1 VLPLDRLTKRAQAAA
16 AARSFA
22 AVKWSAVFEHNSGT
36 IALHMRLALVCTI
49 FLLSG
54 PCARSAELFY
64 LDRDAFNNEYVG
76 PVGPLVLSGEITPG
90 DYDRLIAKI
99 AEDDKRF
106 LAQNKLILASSE
118 GNAEEAMKIARLVK
132 ALYTQ
137 VIVGPLTGRCAGAC
151 FLIYAAA
158 VERGTDG
165 ENLLGVTR
173 PGLAESEWVGRPTT
187 EAALL
192 EDSMQAPVR
201 AFLLENEVPAD
212 LVEQAFQRPSTDVY
226 WLSDDDETA
235 LGSKSPAFAK
245 FLEKNC
251 KWSDGLD
258 KAVFRG
264 ERPFEDLKQFTDCRA
279 RAIQPEARKAL
290 ALALKAAAPAAKA
303 SPTGGASPSAPG
315 AAAIPV
321 AAEATG
327 SGAPPTPAAKP
338 HKKRAKTTRKPPAES
353 KTTPS
358 S

>member
-1 VLPLDRLTKRAQAAA
+1 
-16 AARSFA
+16 
-22 AVKWSAVFEHNSGT
+22 
-36 IALHMRLALVCTI
+36 MRLALVCTI

-54 PCARSAELFY
+54 ACARSAELYY

-90 DYDRLIAKI
+90 DYDRLLAKI

-106 LAQNKLILASSE
+106 LSQNKLILASNE
-118 GNAEEAMKIARLVK
+118 GNAAEAMKIARLVK

-137 VIVGPLTGRCAGAC
+137 VVVGPLTGRCAGAC

-165 ENLLGVTR
+165 ENLLGVSR

-192 EDSMQAPVR
+192 EDSMQGSVR
-201 AFLLENEVPAD
+201 AFLVENDVPPD
-212 LVEQAFQRPSTDVY
+212 LVEQVFQRPSTDVY
-226 WLSDDDETA
+226 WLSDNDETT

-251 KWSDGLD
+251 QWTQGLD

-264 ERPFEDLKQFTDCRA
+264 ERPFEDLKAFTDCRA
-279 RAIQPEARKAL
+279 RMTQPEARKAL
-290 ALALKAAAPAAKA
+290 ALVLKGAAPKTASKSAA
-303 SPTGGASPSAPG
+303 PIEPSAV
-315 AAAIPV
+315 PV
-321 AAEATG
+321 LASVSAPAPTSDSASTQAT
-327 SGAPPTPAAKP
+327 KP
-338 HKKRAKTTRKPPAES
+338 HKNRAKATTRKPPAEN

-358 S
+358 N

>member
-1 VLPLDRLTKRAQAAA
+1 
-16 AARSFA
+16 
-22 AVKWSAVFEHNSGT
+22 
-36 IALHMRLALVCTI
+36 MRLALVCTI

-54 PCARSAELFY
+54 ACARSAELYY

-90 DYDRLIAKI
+90 DYDRLLAKI

-106 LAQNKLILASSE
+106 LYQNKLILASNE
-118 GNAEEAMKIARLVK
+118 GNAAEAMKIARLVK

-137 VIVGPLTGRCAGAC
+137 VVVGPLTGRCAGAC

-173 PGLAESEWVGRPTT
+173 PGLAESEWVARPTT

-192 EDSMQAPVR
+192 EDSMQGPVR
-201 AFLLENEVPAD
+201 AFLVENEVPPD

-226 WLSDDDETA
+226 WLSDSDEAA
-235 LGSKSPAFAK
+235 LGSRSPAFAK

-251 KWSDGLD
+251 KWTDGLD

-264 ERPFEDLKQFTDCRA
+264 ERPFEDLKAFTDCRA
-279 RAIQPEARKAL
+279 RMTQPEARKAL
-290 ALALKAAAPAAKA
+290 ALALKAAAPTAPGAQTAAQRA
-303 SPTGGASPSAPG
+303 AIAPG
-315 AAAIPV
+315 AAAMPV
-321 AAEATG
+321 AEVSASAAAPGTGPASEA
-327 SGAPPTPAAKP
+327 AAAHAAKP
-338 HKKRAKTTRKPPAES
+338 HKKRAKATRKPPAES

>member
-1 VLPLDRLTKRAQAAA
+1 
-16 AARSFA
+16 
-22 AVKWSAVFEHNSGT
+22 
-36 IALHMRLALVCTI
+36 MRLALVCTL

-54 PCARSAELFY
+54 TYARSAELYY

-76 PVGPLVLSGEITPG
+76 PVGPLVLSGEIAPG
-90 DYDRLIAKI
+90 DYDRLLAKI

-118 GNAEEAMKIARLVK
+118 GNAAEAMKIARLVK

-137 VIVGPLTGRCAGAC
+137 VVVGPLTGRCAGAC
-151 FLIYAAA
+151 FLIYVAA

-192 EDSMQAPVR
+192 EDSLQGPVR
-201 AFLLENEVPAD
+201 DFLVENQVPSD

-235 LGSKSPAFAK
+235 LGSKSPAFTK

-251 KWSDGLD
+251 KWTDGLD

-264 ERPFEDLKQFTDCRA
+264 ERSFEDLKAFTDCRV
-279 RAIQPEARKAL
+279 RITGPEARKAL
-290 ALALKAAAPAAKA
+290 TLALKAAAPTAKG
-303 SPTGGASPSAPG
+303 S
-315 AAAIPV
+315 AAAAGVAIP
-321 AAEATG
+321 A
-327 SGAPPTPAAKP
+327 GAPSLSGPGPAAGVASAAKP
-338 HKKRAKTTRKPPAES
+338 HKKRAKTTRTPPAES

>member
-1 VLPLDRLTKRAQAAA
+1 
-16 AARSFA
+16 
-22 AVKWSAVFEHNSGT
+22 
-36 IALHMRLALVCTI
+36 MRLALVCTI
-49 FLLSG
+49 FLLTG
-54 PCARSAELFY
+54 AFARSAELYY

-90 DYDRLIAKI
+90 DYDRLLAKI

-106 LAQNKLILASSE
+106 LSQNKLILASNE
-118 GNAEEAMKIARLVK
+118 GNAGEAMKIARLVK

-137 VIVGPLTGRCAGAC
+137 VVVGPLTGRCAGAC
-151 FLIYAAA
+151 FLIYVAA

-173 PGLAESEWVGRPTT
+173 PGLAESEWVARPTT

-201 AFLLENEVPAD
+201 AFLVENDVPAD
-212 LVEQAFQRPSTDVY
+212 LVEQVFQRPSTDVY
-226 WLSDDDETA
+226 WLSDNDETA
-235 LGSKSPAFAK
+235 LGPKSPAFAK

-251 KWSDGLD
+251 QWTQGLD

-264 ERPFEDLKQFTDCRA
+264 ERPFEDLKAFTDCRA
-279 RAIQPEARKAL
+279 RMIRPEASKAL
-290 ALALKAAAPAAKA
+290 ALALKAAAM
-303 SPTGGASPSAPG
+303 
-315 AAAIPV
+315 PV
-321 AAEATG
+321 AAVSVSTVPPGTG
-327 SGAPPTPAAKP
+327 SASAHATKP
-338 HKKRAKTTRKPPAES
+338 HKKQAKATQKPPAES

>member
-1 VLPLDRLTKRAQAAA
+1 
-16 AARSFA
+16 
-22 AVKWSAVFEHNSGT
+22 
-36 IALHMRLALVCTI
+36 MRLALVCTI
-49 FLLSG
+49 FLLAG
-54 PCARSAELFY
+54 AFARSAELYY

-90 DYDRLIAKI
+90 DYDRLLAKI

-106 LAQNKLILASSE
+106 LSDNKLILASNE
-118 GNAEEAMKIARLVK
+118 GNAGEAMKIARLVK

-137 VIVGPLTGRCAGAC
+137 VVVGPLTGRCAGAC

-192 EDSMQAPVR
+192 EDSMQGPVR
-201 AFLLENEVPAD
+201 DFLVENEVPPD
-212 LVEQAFQRPSTDVY
+212 LVEQVFQRPSTDVY
-226 WLSDDDETA
+226 WLTDNDETA
-235 LGSKSPAFAK
+235 LGSKSRAFAK

-251 KWSDGLD
+251 QWTDGLD

-264 ERPFEDLKQFTDCRA
+264 ERPFEDLKAFTDCRA
-279 RAIQPEARKAL
+279 RMIRPEARKAL
-290 ALALKAAAPAAKA
+290 ALALKAAAPTAKGSTAVAGAAGPA
-303 SPTGGASPSAPG
+303 GVPTVSGGAAVPVVASVSASAIAPATEPASG
-315 AAAIPV
+315 AASAH
-321 AAEATG
+321 AT
-327 SGAPPTPAAKP
+327 KP
-338 HKKRAKTTRKPPAES
+338 HKKRAKATRKPSAES

>member
-1 VLPLDRLTKRAQAAA
+1 
-16 AARSFA
+16 
-22 AVKWSAVFEHNSGT
+22 
-36 IALHMRLALVCTI
+36 MRLALVCTI

-54 PCARSAELFY
+54 ACAQSAELYY
-64 LDRDAFNNEYVG
+64 LDRDAFNNAYVG
-76 PVGPLVLSGEITPG
+76 PVGPLVLSGEIAPG
-90 DYDRLIAKI
+90 DYDRLLAKI

-106 LAQNKLILASSE
+106 LDQNKLILASNQ
-118 GNAEEAMKIARLVK
+118 GDAAEAMKIAQLIK

-137 VIVGPLTGRCAGAC
+137 VVVGPLTGRCSGAC

-201 AFLLENEVPAD
+201 AFLVENEVPAD

-226 WLSDDDETA
+226 WLSDSDETA

-251 KWSDGLD
+251 NWTDGLD
-258 KAVFRG
+258 KAVLRG
-264 ERPFEDLKQFTDCRA
+264 ERPFEDLKAYTACRA
-279 RAIQPEARKAL
+279 RMTQPEARKAL
-290 ALALKAAAPAAKA
+290 ALALKAAAPPAKDA
-303 SPTGGASPSAPG
+303 PTVP
-315 AAAIPV
+315 AAA
-321 AAEATG
+321 T
-327 SGAPPTPAAKP
+327 KP

-353 KTTPS
+353 KTTQS

>member
-1 VLPLDRLTKRAQAAA
+1 
-16 AARSFA
+16 
-22 AVKWSAVFEHNSGT
+22 
-36 IALHMRLALVCTI
+36 MRLALVCTI

-54 PCARSAELFY
+54 ACARSAELYY

-76 PVGPLVLSGEITPG
+76 PIGPLVLSGEIVPG
-90 DYDRLIAKI
+90 DYDRLLAKI
-99 AEDDKRF
+99 AEDDNRF
-106 LAQNKLILASSE
+106 LSQNKLILASNE
-118 GNAEEAMKIARLVK
+118 GNATEAMKIAGLVK

-137 VIVGPLTGRCAGAC
+137 VVVGPLTGRCAGAC

-165 ENLLGVTR
+165 ENLLGMTR

-192 EDSMQAPVR
+192 EDSMQGPVR
-201 AFLLENEVPAD
+201 AFLVENEVPPD

-226 WLSDDDETA
+226 WLSDNDETA
-235 LGSKSPAFAK
+235 VGSKSPAFAK

-251 KWSDGLD
+251 KWTDGLD

-264 ERPFEDLKQFTDCRA
+264 ERPFEDLKAFTDCRA
-279 RAIQPEARKAL
+279 RVTRPEARKAL
-290 ALALKAAAPAAKA
+290 ALALKAAAPTAKGATAVSAAA
-303 SPTGGASPSAPG
+303 AMPMAEVSGSAVPPGTG
-315 AAAIPV
+315 AAA
-321 AAEATG
+321 AAASAHAT
-327 SGAPPTPAAKP
+327 KP
-338 HKKRAKTTRKPPAES
+338 HKKRAKATQKPPAES

>member
-1 VLPLDRLTKRAQAAA
+1 
-16 AARSFA
+16 
-22 AVKWSAVFEHNSGT
+22 
-36 IALHMRLALVCTI
+36 MRLALVCTI

-54 PCARSAELFY
+54 AVAKSAELYY

-90 DYDRLIAKI
+90 DYDRLLAKI
-99 AEDDKRF
+99 AEDDQRF
-106 LAQNKLILASSE
+106 LSQNKLVLASSE

-137 VIVGPLTGRCAGAC
+137 VVVGPLTGRCAGAC

-192 EDSMQAPVR
+192 EDSMQGPVR
-201 AFLLENEVPAD
+201 AFLVENEVPAD
-212 LVEQAFQRPSTDVY
+212 LVEQVFQRPSTDVY
-226 WLSDDDETA
+226 WLSDEEETL
-235 LGSKSPAFAK
+235 LGSKSPAFTK
-245 FLEKNC
+245 FLAKNC

-264 ERPFEDLKQFTDCRA
+264 ERPFEDLKAFTDCRA
-279 RAIQPEARKAL
+279 RMIRPEARKAL
-290 ALALKAAAPAAKA
+290 TLALKAPAAAPGAEMSASTPASAAPATDPASGTAPAHAAKHHKKQAKA
-303 SPTGGASPSAPG
+303 
-315 AAAIPV
+315 
-321 AAEATG
+321 
-327 SGAPPTPAAKP
+327 
-338 HKKRAKTTRKPPAES
+338 TRKPPSES

>member
-1 VLPLDRLTKRAQAAA
+1 
-16 AARSFA
+16 
-22 AVKWSAVFEHNSGT
+22 
-36 IALHMRLALVCTI
+36 MRLALVCTI
-49 FLLSG
+49 FLLAG
-54 PCARSAELFY
+54 AFARSAELYY

-90 DYDRLIAKI
+90 DYDRLLAKI

-106 LAQNKLILASSE
+106 LSQNKLILASNE
-118 GNAEEAMKIARLVK
+118 GNAAEAMKIGRLVK

-137 VIVGPLTGRCAGAC
+137 VVVAPLTGRCAGAC
-151 FLIYAAA
+151 FLIYVAA

-165 ENLLGVTR
+165 ENLLGMTR
-173 PGLAESEWVGRPTT
+173 PGLAESEWVARPTT

-201 AFLLENEVPAD
+201 AFLLENDVPAD
-212 LVEQAFQRPSTDVY
+212 LVEQVFQRPSTDVY
-226 WLSDDDETA
+226 WLSDNDETA

-251 KWSDGLD
+251 QWTQGLD

-264 ERPFEDLKQFTDCRA
+264 ERPFEDLKAFTDCRA
-279 RAIQPEARKAL
+279 RMIRPEASKAL
-290 ALALKAAAPAAKA
+290 ALALKAAAPTAKGSIRAA
-303 SPTGGASPSAPG
+303 TTPG
-315 AAAIPV
+315 AAAPAGGSAVSAAAAMPV
-321 AAEATG
+321 AAVSVSTLPPGTGAAAAQAT
-327 SGAPPTPAAKP
+327 KP
-338 HKKRAKTTRKPPAES
+338 HKKRAKATRKPPAES

>member
-1 VLPLDRLTKRAQAAA
+1 
-16 AARSFA
+16 
-22 AVKWSAVFEHNSGT
+22 
-36 IALHMRLALVCTI
+36 MRLALVCTI
-49 FLLSG
+49 FLLAG
-54 PCARSAELFY
+54 AFARSAELYY

-90 DYDRLIAKI
+90 DYDRLLARI
-99 AEDDKRF
+99 AEDDTRF
-106 LAQNKLILASSE
+106 LSQNKLILASNQ
-118 GNAEEAMKIARLVK
+118 GNAGEAMKIARLVK

-137 VIVGPLTGRCAGAC
+137 VVVGPLTGRCAGAC

-165 ENLLGVTR
+165 ENLLGVSR

-201 AFLLENEVPAD
+201 DFLVENEVPAD
-212 LVEQAFQRPSTDVY
+212 LVEQVFQRPSTDVY
-226 WLSDDDETA
+226 WLSDNDETA

-251 KWSDGLD
+251 QWTQGLD

-264 ERPFEDLKQFTDCRA
+264 ERPFEDLKAFTDCRA
-279 RAIQPEARKAL
+279 RMIRPEARKAL
-290 ALALKAAAPAAKA
+290 ALALKAAAPA
-303 SPTGGASPSAPG
+303 GGSAVS
-315 AAAIPV
+315 AAAAMPV
-321 AAEATG
+321 AAVSESTVPPGTG
-327 SGAPPTPAAKP
+327 AASAHVTTP
-338 HKKRAKTTRKPPAES
+338 HKKRAEATRKPPAES

>member
-1 VLPLDRLTKRAQAAA
+1 
-16 AARSFA
+16 
-22 AVKWSAVFEHNSGT
+22 
-36 IALHMRLALVCTI
+36 MRLALVCTI
-49 FLLSG
+49 FLLAG
-54 PCARSAELFY
+54 AYARSAELYY

-90 DYDRLIAKI
+90 DYDRLLAKI

-106 LAQNKLILASSE
+106 LSQNKLILASNE
-118 GNAEEAMKIARLVK
+118 GNAGEAMKIARLVK

-137 VIVGPLTGRCAGAC
+137 VVVGPLTGRCAGAC

-165 ENLLGVTR
+165 QNLLGLTR
-173 PGLAESEWVGRPTT
+173 PGLAESEWVARPTT

-212 LVEQAFQRPSTDVY
+212 LVEQVFQRPSTDVY
-226 WLSDDDETA
+226 WLSDNDETT

-251 KWSDGLD
+251 QWTDGLD

-264 ERPFEDLKQFTDCRA
+264 ERPFEDLKAFTDCRA
-279 RAIQPEARKAL
+279 RMIRPEARKAL
-290 ALALKAAAPAAKA
+290 ALALKAAAPTAKGSIGAA
-303 SPTGGASPSAPG
+303 TTPG
-315 AAAIPV
+315 AAAPAGGSAVSAAAAMPV
-321 AAEATG
+321 AAVSVSTVSSGTG
-327 SGAPPTPAAKP
+327 AASAHAAKP
-338 HKKRAKTTRKPPAES
+338 HKKRAKATRKPPAES

>member
-1 VLPLDRLTKRAQAAA
+1 
-16 AARSFA
+16 
-22 AVKWSAVFEHNSGT
+22 VKWSAVFQHNFGR
-36 IALHMRLALVCTI
+36 IALYMRLALVFTI

-54 PCARSAELFY
+54 AFARSAEFYY

-90 DYDRLIAKI
+90 DYERLLAKI

-106 LAQNKLILASSE
+106 LIQNKLILASSE
-118 GNAEEAMKIARLVK
+118 GDAAEAMKIAGLVRS
-132 ALYTQ
+132 LYTQ
-137 VIVGPLTGRCAGAC
+137 VVVGPLTGRCAGAC

-192 EDSMQAPVR
+192 EDAMQAPVR
-201 AFLLENEVPAD
+201 AFLVENDVPAD

-226 WLSDDDETA
+226 WLSDDEETA
-235 LGSKSPAFAK
+235 LGPKSPAFAK

-251 KWSDGLD
+251 KWNEGLD

-264 ERPFEDLKQFTDCRA
+264 ERPFEDLKAFTDCRA
-279 RAIQPEARKAL
+279 RMTQPEARKAL
-290 ALALKAAAPAAKA
+290 ALALKAAAPTAPAASAVSAAAVPVSAKGGGSA
-303 SPTGGASPSAPG
+303 SP
-315 AAAIPV
+315 
-321 AAEATG
+321 ATR
-327 SGAPPTPAAKP
+327 TR
-338 HKKRAKTTRKPPAES
+338 KKQAKTIRKPPVES

>member
-1 VLPLDRLTKRAQAAA
+1 
-16 AARSFA
+16 
-22 AVKWSAVFEHNSGT
+22 
-36 IALHMRLALVCTI
+36 MRLVLVCTI

-54 PCARSAELFY
+54 ACAWSAELYY

-76 PVGPLVLSGEITPG
+76 PIGPLVLSGEIAPG
-90 DYDRLIAKI
+90 DYDRLLAKI
-99 AEDDKRF
+99 AEDDNRF
-106 LAQNKLILASSE
+106 LSQNKLVLASNE
-118 GNAEEAMKIARLVK
+118 GNATEAMKIAGLVK
-132 ALYTQ
+132 ALYTR
-137 VIVGPLTGRCAGAC
+137 VVVGPLTGRCAGAC

-192 EDSMQAPVR
+192 EDSMQGAVR
-201 AFLLENEVPAD
+201 AFLVENEVPPD

-226 WLSDDDETA
+226 WLSDNDETA
-235 LGSKSPAFAK
+235 VGSKSPAFAK

-251 KWSDGLD
+251 KWTDGLD

-264 ERPFEDLKQFTDCRA
+264 ERPFEDLKAFTDCRA
-279 RAIQPEARKAL
+279 RVTRPEARKAL
-290 ALALKAAAPAAKA
+290 ALALKAAAPTAKGSAAV
-303 SPTGGASPSAPG
+303 
-315 AAAIPV
+315 AAAAAMPV
-321 AAEATG
+321 SEVPGSAVPAG
-327 SGAPPTPAAKP
+327 SGAASGAAPAHATKP
-338 HKKRAKTTRKPPAES
+338 HKKRGRATQKPPAES

>member
-1 VLPLDRLTKRAQAAA
+1 
-16 AARSFA
+16 
-22 AVKWSAVFEHNSGT
+22 
-36 IALHMRLALVCTI
+36 MRLVFLCTI

-54 PCARSAELFY
+54 AFARSAELYY

-76 PVGPLVLSGEITPG
+76 PVGPLVLSGEIAPG
-90 DYDRLIAKI
+90 DYDRLLAKI
-99 AEDDKRF
+99 TEDDKRF
-106 LAQNKLILASSE
+106 LAQNKLILASNE
-118 GNAEEAMKIARLVK
+118 GNAAEAMKIARLVK

-137 VIVGPLTGRCAGAC
+137 VVVGPLTGHCAGAC

-192 EDSMQAPVR
+192 EDSMQGPVR
-201 AFLLENEVPAD
+201 AFLVENEVPPD
-212 LVEQAFQRPSTDVY
+212 LVEQVFQRPSTDVY
-226 WLSDDDETA
+226 WLSDNDETA

-245 FLEKNC
+245 FLEKSC
-251 KWSDGLD
+251 KWTDGLD

-264 ERPFEDLKQFTDCRA
+264 ERPFEDLKAFTDCRA
-279 RAIQPEARKAL
+279 RMTQPEARKAL
-290 ALALKAAAPAAKA
+290 ALALKAAAPPAKGAPTAAGSSLIA
-303 SPTGGASPSAPG
+303 AGSATVSG
-315 AAAIPV
+315 AAAVPV
-321 AAEATG
+321 LASLSGSAIAPATG
-327 SGAPPTPAAKP
+327 AASAHATKA
-338 HKKRAKTTRKPPAES
+338 HKKRAKATRKPPAES